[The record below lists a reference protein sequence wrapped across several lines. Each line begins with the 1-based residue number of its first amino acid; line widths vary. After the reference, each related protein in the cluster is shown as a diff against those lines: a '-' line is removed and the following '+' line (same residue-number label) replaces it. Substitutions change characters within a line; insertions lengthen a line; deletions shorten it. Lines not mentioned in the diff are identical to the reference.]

1 MGTGRGNFPEARG
14 TKPPPGVVR
23 RGVEG
28 VCGLEEESVVAKE
41 EAEEEEEEV
50 VWEEEGREEVEGVVV
65 RVLIAMREF
74 EVEGREVERPREREG
89 SKGGC

>member
-1 MGTGRGNFPEARG
+1 
-14 TKPPPGVVR
+14 
-23 RGVEG
+23 

-41 EAEEEEEEV
+41 EAEEEEEEEEEEV

-74 EVEGREVERPREREG
+74 EVGGREVERPREREG
-89 SKGGC
+89 SKRGC